1 MFRINRIRKFT
12 DGNLKGIE
20 VEESVTA
27 ETIEEA
33 KDKAMLFKCDHPVG
47 GSPYEVIWSRITID

>member
-12 DGNLKGIE
+12 GGSLEGIE

-27 ETIEEA
+27 KTIEEA
-33 KDKAMLFKCDHPVG
+33 KDKAMLFKCDYPIG
-47 GSPYEVIWSRITID
+47 GSPYEIIWSIITID